1 MKKPEKVLITGLFD
15 KSYDDFTINTIL
27 EEVISLVDTAGGFY
41 SGNIIQK
48 GRAPDKSFFMG
59 KGKVLEIE
67 DFIIDNEIDMIVLLN
82 PLSSIQQRNLE
93 ARLNLKIV
101 DRTRLILDIFALHA
115 RTLEGKLQVE
125 LAQLLYMLPRLIGKG
140 VELSRLGGG
149 IGTRGPGETKLESDR
164 RVIKKK
170 ISIIKDKLEKVR
182 KNRSVQRKQRNK
194 SPVPLVSIV
203 GYTSAGKSTLFNLL
217 TEEKVFVTKKL
228 FSTLDPLVRKVD
240 LRESGEGYYCLMSD
254 TVGFIR
260 NMPGE
265 LITSFH
271 ATLEEVSESDIILLI
286 SDISDPDHENQ
297 NKEVW
302 KVLRSLKIEE
312 ERVIRVFNKIDKI
325 SSHTDLLEEKNGHSG
340 GSIYISAKMDLGI
353 SELRK
358 AVFRKFFKS
367 YGRFKFSVHKNDSKV
382 NNISSWSIV
391 LNRTYEGDMI
401 KFDVLCDRKK
411 MLEFSYNIKEI

>member
-1 MKKPEKVLITGLFD
+1 MKISEKVLITGLFD
-15 KSYDDFTINTIL
+15 KSYDDFTINTML
-27 EEVISLVDTAGGFY
+27 EEVISLVDTAGGIY

-48 GRAPDKSFFMG
+48 GRFPDKSFFIG
-59 KGKVLEIE
+59 TGKVQEIG
-67 DFIIDNEIDMIVLLN
+67 DFIAENDIDMIVFLN
-82 PLSSIQQRNLE
+82 HLSSIQQRNLE
-93 ARLNLKIV
+93 EKLNLKIV

-125 LAQLLYMLPRLIGKG
+125 LAQLLYMLPRLTGKG

-170 ISIIKDKLEKVR
+170 ITIIKDKLGKVR
-182 KNRSVQRKQRNK
+182 KSRSVQRKDRMS

-203 GYTSAGKSTLFNLL
+203 GYTSTGKSTLFNLL
-217 TEEKVFVTKKL
+217 TEENVLVTKKL
-228 FSTLDPLVRKVD
+228 FSTLDPLVRRAN

-260 NMPGE
+260 DMPKE
-265 LITSFH
+265 LLTSFH

-297 NKEVW
+297 NKEVL
-302 KVLRSLKIEE
+302 KVLQSLNIEE
-312 ERVIRVFNKIDKI
+312 DKIVRIVNKIDKI
-325 SSHTDLLEEKNGHSG
+325 KDHEDLIKEKNGNPDEC
-340 GSIYISAKMDLGI
+340 IYISAKTGLGI

-358 AVFRKFFKS
+358 AIFRRFFKS
-367 YGRFKFSVHKNDSKV
+367 YRRFKFSVKINDPKV
-382 NNISSWSIV
+382 KNISRWAIV
-391 LNRTYEGDMI
+391 LNKTYEGEVI
-401 KFDVLCDRKK
+401 RFDVLSDSEK
-411 MLEFSYNIKEI
+411 MLEFSNDIKET